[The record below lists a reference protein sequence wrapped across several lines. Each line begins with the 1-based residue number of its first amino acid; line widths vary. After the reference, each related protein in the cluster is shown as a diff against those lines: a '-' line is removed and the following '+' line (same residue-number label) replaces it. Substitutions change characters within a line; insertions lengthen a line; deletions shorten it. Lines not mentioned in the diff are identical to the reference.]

1 MTKYLDPPSV
11 GTGTRPKISK
21 CIRLKG
27 AEENESLLSKGNF
40 VCLPK

>member
-11 GTGTRPKISK
+11 GTGVGPQKLE

-27 AEENESLLSKGNF
+27 IEENESLLLEGNF
-40 VCLPK
+40 VCFSK